1 MGGNGKFLDLDQDND
16 CTHPQS
22 WLMAPVPHQS
32 IRGPPPPPTRRTLS
46 ALNFSHHTPGVAS
59 AWSCWPRLVR
69 KLDWKEKK
77 KDFSPQIQNHP
88 SLFYRWK
95 IISTTSSRKLQR
107 EVIIQ
112 KWGGDERPR
121 EAQMQCAG
129 RLGAGAGFPG
139 SFNQSPIFKV
149 SFSTIICW
157 P

>member
-1 MGGNGKFLDLDQDND
+1 M
-16 CTHPQS
+16 
-22 WLMAPVPHQS
+22 
-32 IRGPPPPPTRRTLS
+32 
-46 ALNFSHHTPGVAS
+46 
-59 AWSCWPRLVR
+59 
-69 KLDWKEKK
+69 KLLTQVSEEIGLEGEKK
-77 KDFSPQIQNHP
+77 KRLQPPNSESPR
-88 SLFYRWK
+88 LFYHWK

-149 SFSTIICW
+149 SFSTIIC
-157 P
+157 